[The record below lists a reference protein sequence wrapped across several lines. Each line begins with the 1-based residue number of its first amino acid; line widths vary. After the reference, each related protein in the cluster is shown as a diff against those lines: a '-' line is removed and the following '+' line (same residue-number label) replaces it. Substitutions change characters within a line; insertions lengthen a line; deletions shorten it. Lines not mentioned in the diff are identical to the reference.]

1 VIVPIDKP
9 AGVTSASCV
18 RRVGRAAGLRA
29 GHAGTLD
36 PDATGLLVICLGES
50 RKLVSILTGHDK
62 TYRAT
67 VQLGTTTDTLD
78 GSGRIVGEKDVPC
91 LDGETVRA
99 TALRFTG
106 RVRQVVPVFSAV
118 KRDGTPLHRL
128 ARAGSEVTPP
138 EREVTIHGIDVLR
151 VGKADID
158 IDVTCGPGTYI
169 RSLARDLAEALG
181 TLGHLAALRRLSSG
195 SIRVEGTPGLDEV
208 LSAATRGTLGSH
220 GLTHS
225 RALAGQRLLLA
236 DPDQASRLR
245 TGRSLQAASLAEMA
259 SGAPPPVVLDRDG
272 FAVCI
277 ASSSQDTIRP
287 RRVLLP
293 VDRG

>member
-9 AGVTSASCV
+9 AGATSASCV
-18 RRVGRAAGLRA
+18 RRIGRAAGLRA

-67 VQLGTTTDTLD
+67 VQLGATTDTLD
-78 GSGRIVGEKDVPC
+78 SSGEIVEEKDVPC
-91 LDGETVRA
+91 LDEEVVRA
-99 TALRFTG
+99 TALHFTG

-118 KRDGTPLHRL
+118 KRDGQPLHRL

-138 EREVTIHGIDVLR
+138 EREVIIHGIDVLR
-151 VGKADID
+151 VGVADID

-181 TLGHLAALRRLSSG
+181 TVGHLAALRRLSSG
-195 SIRVEGTPGLDEV
+195 SIRVDGTPGLDV
-208 LSAATRGTLGSH
+208 ALSAAARGTLGSH
-220 GLTHS
+220 GLSHA
-225 RALAGQRLLLA
+225 RALAGQQLLLA

-245 TGRSLQAASLAEMA
+245 TGRSLPASSLVEMA
-259 SGAPPPVVLDRDG
+259 SGSLPPVVLDRNG
-272 FAVCI
+272 SAVCI
-277 ASSSQDTIRP
+277 VSSSQDAIHP
-287 RRVLLP
+287 RRVLHP
-293 VDRG
+293 DDDV